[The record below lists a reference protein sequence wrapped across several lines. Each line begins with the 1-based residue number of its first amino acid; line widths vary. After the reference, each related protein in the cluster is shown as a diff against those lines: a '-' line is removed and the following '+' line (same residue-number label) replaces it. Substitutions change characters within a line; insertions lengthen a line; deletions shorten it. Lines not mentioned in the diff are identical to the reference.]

1 MKKPVEPVDDPNGR
15 STKGIELLLGNPRK
29 AIIRLSI
36 PMIIAMSVHTLYNL
50 VDAIWVAG
58 LGADELSAVGFFF
71 PFFFL
76 IMALA
81 SGLGIG
87 GGAAISRRIGAK
99 DKDGADNAADH
110 IIIMMVILALV
121 FTVPTYLLLPSIFE
135 WMKAGSVAGLAT
147 GYGRI
152 IVGGTII
159 IFFASNANAILRA
172 EGDTKRAMYAMVLGS
187 ILNIFL
193 DPIFIYV
200 FDLGV
205 EGAAWATMLSFSV
218 TAILLF
224 YWLFLG
230 KNTYITFRLG
240 SFKFSW
246 EIIKDIWKVGLPAS
260 LQQMSMSIQIMIL
273 NIIAVTVG
281 GIDGVAILSTG
292 WRVTSMAILPLMGI
306 AAALISVAGA
316 AYGAKQYRKLRSA
329 YIYAIKFGLII
340 EMIISIIIF
349 ILAEPITYV
358 FTWSEGS
365 AHLSGD
371 LVIFLRIMILM
382 NFSAAFGML
391 SGSVFQAIGKGFNSL
406 LATLF
411 RTIVFAVSFSYIFG
425 ILLDHGLAGVWFGII
440 IGGFLGAGI
449 SFSWMVLHVRGLI
462 RSASGAEKNED

>member
-1 MKKPVEPVDDPNGR
+1 MKKQDGDPVVSDHNT
-15 STKGIELLLGNPRK
+15 TKGVELLLGNPKK

-36 PMIIAMSVHTLYNL
+36 PMIIAMSVQTVYNL

-110 IIIMMVILALV
+110 IIIMMVIIALI
-121 FTVPTYLLLPSIFE
+121 FTIPTFILLPSIFE
-135 WMKAGSVAGLAT
+135 WMKAGDVAGMAA

-152 IVGGTII
+152 IVGGTLI
-159 IFFASNANAILRA
+159 IFFANNANAILRA

-200 FDLGV
+200 FGLGV
-205 EGAAWATMLSFSV
+205 QGAAWATMLSFSI

-230 KNTYITFRLG
+230 KDTYITFRLS
-240 SFKFSW
+240 SFKFNW
-246 EIIKDIWKVGLPAS
+246 DIIKDIWKVGLPAS
-260 LQQMSMSIQIMIL
+260 LQQMSMSIQMIIL
-273 NIIAVTVG
+273 NLIVVTVG
-281 GIDGVAILSTG
+281 GTDGIAIFSTG
-292 WRVTSMAILPLMGI
+292 WRVTSIAILPLMGI

-316 AYGAKQYRKLRSA
+316 AYGARDYRKLRA
-329 YIYAIKFGLII
+329 GYIYAIKFGLIM
-340 EMIISIIIF
+340 EMIISVIIF
-349 ILAEPITYV
+349 VFAEPITLA

-371 LVIFLRIMILM
+371 LIIFLRIMILM
-382 NFSAAFGML
+382 NFSAGFGML
-391 SGSVFQAIGKGFNSL
+391 SGAVFQAIGKGFYSL
-406 LATLF
+406 LVTLF
-411 RTIVFAVSFSYIFG
+411 RTIIFAVSFSYLLG
-425 ILLDHGLAGVWFGII
+425 IMMDQGLPGIWFGII

-449 SFSWMVLHVRGLI
+449 SFFWMSMHVRGLI
-462 RSASGAEKNED
+462 GSSSASGV